1 MVDRPASRSVAARGA
16 RAESSDLEH
25 EIARQRCRQRGEI
38 GRDRGCR
45 VEPRIKDI
53 ADGGDA
59 GAAETTLIKDGRAC
73 RIG

>member
-1 MVDRPASRSVAARGA
+1 M
-16 RAESSDLEH
+16 SDLEH

-59 GAAETTLIKDGRAC
+59 ECDNRLRCGQKETDREAASLPVTPALPR
-73 RIG
+73 RR